1 MSAPTSDTLTP
12 EQQSIA
18 LQKLRDLDQKTRR
31 QVNVTEYVRGIKQS
45 MLFQPGFTLNDTL
58 SAAPVSVSLLAS
70 LLKASS
76 IRDAE
81 QITIIAPQGGFKTFR
96 SGDESASMRACLIQC
111 LDAGVK
117 ALANAGNFFGAI
129 ASESRPVK
137 ETINRIVM
145 TLGDPES
152 ATRELAPTFST
163 LARIAERCQSHAKRM
178 DTPFQEWLDMLCEV
192 HMCIVQ
198 ASDSASEKRAANQ
211 LHLAAAQTKVV
222 SAEEARKLASD
233 SISTLK
239 SSLNLANGVYKKAA
253 DEFPSDW
260 DFVAQQFV
268 SDLSDSFTNAF
279 NLAIPALIENYSV
292 AAKIDKG
299 VNIFSGDNGGA
310 RGGSVGDGKQ
320 DNSIIPAATQA
331 PLPIP
336 SAVLPFP
343 NDPAYGVIGPI
354 RGFVTTVQSIITGGA
369 DKGVDWDLLQSTDP
383 SKQNSGIGVIAS
395 LLENAESL
403 FKASSNPPSQRLL
416 AVFCD
421 VRKVTDAL
429 KNAIAANKSNGIP
442 LPMAGSTEVK
452 AWQLNVSNA
461 AVQAIALDVDSKL
474 ISTAKSVPLLNP
486 TQLNSSPT
494 DKKGSFKQQVIDA
507 ATIKLA
513 TTAKVMEVSTE
524 NYQKASE
531 RLVDVQSKIGDI
543 QAQLASLQASNMNLD
558 TIKAIL
564 VKCIEITVQLKSQ
577 ISRFVSFFSAVGTVV
592 EYFTQNQVGQLITY
606 LRDRTGGPELSILNF
621 SYTDFQRQIIF
632 GFSFSI
638 RAYFELFQDLARMYD
653 EVHKRYTLQG
663 LEMVNS
669 LSAEYSSSMGYPEA
683 QKRLEARASEVARF
697 TSQAH
702 EEMKRFLH
710 QPQNENSEN
719 LNQNA
724 QAAAADRDFM
734 PVRPAATFAK
744 AIDASADS
752 AKQAATKGIKES
764 GAYVSRQFGST
775 SSFVDESS

>member
-1 MSAPTSDTLTP
+1 
-12 EQQSIA
+12 
-18 LQKLRDLDQKTRR
+18 
-31 QVNVTEYVRGIKQS
+31 
-45 MLFQPGFTLNDTL
+45 
-58 SAAPVSVSLLAS
+58 
-70 LLKASS
+70 
-76 IRDAE
+76 
-81 QITIIAPQGGFKTFR
+81 
-96 SGDESASMRACLIQC
+96 
-111 LDAGVK
+111 
-117 ALANAGNFFGAI
+117 
-129 ASESRPVK
+129 
-137 ETINRIVM
+137 M

-292 AAKIDKG
+292 AAKIEKG

-421 VRKVTDAL
+421 VRKVNPYNFRKYIIGADH
-429 KNAIAANKSNGIP
+429 
-442 LPMAGSTEVK
+442 
-452 AWQLNVSNA
+452 
-461 AVQAIALDVDSKL
+461 LD
-474 ISTAKSVPLLNP
+474 
-486 TQLNSSPT
+486 
-494 DKKGSFKQQVIDA
+494 
-507 ATIKLA
+507 
-513 TTAKVMEVSTE
+513 
-524 NYQKASE
+524 
-531 RLVDVQSKIGDI
+531 R
-543 QAQLASLQASNMNLD
+543 
-558 TIKAIL
+558 
-564 VKCIEITVQLKSQ
+564 SQ
-577 ISRFVSFFSAVGTVV
+577 
-592 EYFTQNQVGQLITY
+592 
-606 LRDRTGGPELSILNF
+606 
-621 SYTDFQRQIIF
+621 
-632 GFSFSI
+632 
-638 RAYFELFQDLARMYD
+638 
-653 EVHKRYTLQG
+653 
-663 LEMVNS
+663 
-669 LSAEYSSSMGYPEA
+669 
-683 QKRLEARASEVARF
+683 
-697 TSQAH
+697 
-702 EEMKRFLH
+702 
-710 QPQNENSEN
+710 
-719 LNQNA
+719 
-724 QAAAADRDFM
+724 M
-734 PVRPAATFAK
+734 P
-744 AIDASADS
+744 
-752 AKQAATKGIKES
+752 
-764 GAYVSRQFGST
+764 
-775 SSFVDESS
+775 